1 MKTQRMA
8 ALSLLLALAW
18 SAPARAVPIKYE
30 FWGTAT
36 GQIGTASFSERA
48 VYFEIY
54 GDTEYAS
61 TFGGVNTN
69 GYINYIQPGSVSG
82 SAVTIDGIGNAT
94 LQAFMRVIANPND
107 YCQCLGLKPGGSTQG
122 DLFDLFQ
129 TPFNLS
135 NPYDLTSSTG
145 LITGTLMVF
154 STTTVNTSLGAL
166 RFYSGHDGSFKA
178 TVVPLPATSGFFG
191 AALSALATVR
201 RRRRT

>member
-1 MKTQRMA
+1 MKMQRMA
-8 ALSLLLALAW
+8 ALSLLIALAW
-18 SAPARAVPIKYE
+18 SAPALAAPIKYE

-36 GQIGTASFSERA
+36 GEIGATSFFQRA

-54 GDTEYAS
+54 GDTDYAS

-69 GYINYIQPGSVSG
+69 GYINYIQPGSA
-82 SAVTIDGIGNAT
+82 AVTIDGIGTAS
-94 LQAFMRVIANPND
+94 LQAFMRVLANPND
-107 YCQCLGLKPGGSTQG
+107 YCQCLALKPGGSTQG

-145 LITGTLMVF
+145 LITGTVRVF

-166 RFYSGHDGSFKA
+166 RFNSAYDGSFKA
-178 TVVPLPATSGFFG
+178 TVVPLPATVGLFG
-191 AALSALATVR
+191 TALSALATVR
-201 RRRRT
+201 RRRKA